1 MGLGLKV
8 QDFGA
13 RPRTEGGIDD
23 SFSVC
28 KLSLSLSRSL
38 SCRHTHSLAGVKP
51 RTEGDR
57 KLKKGLEFGISEL
70 GQGVKVL

>member
-1 MGLGLKV
+1 M

-13 RPRTEGGIDD
+13 RPRTEGGIDG
-23 SFSVC
+23 SFSLVYVNS
-28 KLSLSLSRSL
+28 LSLSLALSL
-38 SCRHTHSLAGVKP
+38 AHTHSLAGVKP

-57 KLKKGLEFGISEL
+57 KLKKGLEFDISEL